1 MKDSESRAFVTFY
14 SDNNISPVSQDIANL
29 EKHFQRRESL
39 FRSIG
44 ILPGFV
50 YQTNIIEFGP
60 GSGHNA
66 VYTAS
71 LKPSKYYLVDGNTV
85 GLEQT
90 EKILTEAK
98 CQNFKVIKSLFED
111 YNSPEK
117 FDIVWA
123 EGCLPH
129 QSHPT
134 LTLKHLSKFTKLS
147 GIFVCT
153 TINSISYLSETIRR
167 LLFNILL
174 PNGNASLN
182 DALNILRPRLSSHL
196 LNLKGMSRLADDWIV
211 DNIIQP
217 LQDRKL
223 LSVPEVITALS
234 SSFDVYASSPRFI
247 TDWRWYK
254 EIVGRDRGFNDNAL
268 ACYYK
273 NNLNLIDYRYVFDA
287 HSTSFGKDLEIT
299 CSNSWE
305 LMTQIQQGD
314 SSKWQAMFDLLT
326 EIASIVEPIT
336 PNTALAIVEASD
348 WLQDGAPLERELQ
361 HFPQWWGRGQQYLS
375 LIRKPG

>member
-1 MKDSESRAFVTFY
+1 MKDKSHAFVTFY
-14 SDNNISPVSQDIANL
+14 SDNSISPVSQDITDL
-29 EKHFQRRESL
+29 DKHFQRRESL

-44 ILPGFV
+44 ILPTV
-50 YQTNIIEFGP
+50 VHKSSILEFGP

-66 VYTAS
+66 IYTAS
-71 LKPSKYYLVDGNTV
+71 LEPSKYHLVDGNAV
-85 GLEQT
+85 GIKHTQE
-90 EKILTEAK
+90 ILTEAK
-98 CQNFKVIKSLFED
+98 IQNFQVINSLFEH
-111 YNSPEK
+111 YNSSEQ

-123 EGCLPH
+123 EGCIPH
-129 QSHPT
+129 QSNPI
-134 LTLKHLSKFTKLS
+134 LILKHLSKFTKLS

-153 TINSISYLSETIRR
+153 TSNSISYLSETLRR

-174 PNGNASLN
+174 HQDSSPLEY
-182 DALNILRPRLSSHL
+182 ALDCLRPRLSSHL
-196 LNLKGMSRLADDWIV
+196 LHLKGMSRPVDDWIV

-223 LSVPEVITALS
+223 LSVPEVIATLS
-234 SSFDVYASSPRFI
+234 SSFDIYASSPRFI

-254 EIVGRDRGFNDNAL
+254 EIVGQDRGFNDNAIT
-268 ACYYK
+268 CYYR

-287 HSTSFGKDLEIT
+287 HSPTFGKNLEET

-314 SSKWQAMFDLLT
+314 SSKWQAMFDILA
-326 EIASIVEPIT
+326 EIASVVEPIT
-336 PNTALAIVEASD
+336 PNTALAILEASE
-348 WLQDGAPLERELQ
+348 WLQDGAPSERNLQ

-375 LIRKPG
+375 LIRKSGE